1 MTQKF
6 TRNIWLRYQT
16 RMHVCRTSMTVGT
29 LVENS
34 KTPVTDTKL
43 KQNKMWLHKKML
55 KTFRSK
61 EIS

>member
-1 MTQKF
+1 
-6 TRNIWLRYQT
+6 
-16 RMHVCRTSMTVGT
+16 MHVCRTSMTVGT